1 MKRQAVFVAGLYMMI
16 GMVVAPVHAQ
26 TGGVRAE
33 VPFNFVAAGKTLP
46 AGAYTMVAGSD
57 KVSVVSLAGGR
68 TVVLALVNKVSGR
81 SAGAN
86 GRIIFH
92 CYRERCFLAE
102 VWSPAEENGRQL
114 LTSRAEAELAKEG
127 EGRYFA
133 ILGVHPG
140 K

>member
-1 MKRQAVFVAGLYMMI
+1 MKRQALFTASLYMMI
-16 GMVVAPVHAQ
+16 GMVVASVNAQ

-33 VPFNFVAAGKTLP
+33 VPFSFVAAGKTLP

-57 KVSVVSLAGGR
+57 MVSVVSTAGGR
-68 TVVLALVNKVSGR
+68 TVALALVNKVSGR

-102 VWSPAEENGRQL
+102 VWSPTGENGRQL
-114 LTSRAEAELAKEG
+114 LTSRVEAELAKEG
-127 EGRYFA
+127 EGQYFA
-133 ILGVHPG
+133 ILGVRSG